1 VVGQPGKHTPPQ
13 AEPSALHGIIH
24 D

>member
-1 VVGQPGKHTPPQ
+1 VVVQPDKHTPPQ
-13 AEPSALHGIIH
+13 AEPNALHGIIH